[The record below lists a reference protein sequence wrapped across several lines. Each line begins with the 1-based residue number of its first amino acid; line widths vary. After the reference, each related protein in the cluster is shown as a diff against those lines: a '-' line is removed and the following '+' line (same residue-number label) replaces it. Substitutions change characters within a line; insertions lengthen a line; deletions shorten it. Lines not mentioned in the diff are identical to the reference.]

1 MTQPIMDR
9 PSTLAFFRKL
19 FDDTYEV
26 GKAAPSPTS
35 NLALD

>member
-19 FDDTYEV
+19 FDDTYE
-26 GKAAPSPTS
+26 GGRPLLPPSI
-35 NLALD
+35 LH